1 MPPRPNP
8 RRHEVAAEERT
19 TRGRIAAAA
28 AEHGWREMFDDV
40 AQNARIY
47 ERSGRLIAVG
57 YRPSGA
63 VTGAHRM

>member
-1 MPPRPNP
+1 
-8 RRHEVAAEERT
+8 
-19 TRGRIAAAA
+19 
-28 AEHGWREMFDDV
+28 MFDDV